1 MSRLDPGDVLARRYL
16 LLDPLAYGGMSV
28 IWRAFDQSLHRL
40 VAVKVQTVSLQAGL
54 GERVR
59 VRSEARA
66 AARFLHPD
74 VIDIYDYGETVTEY
88 GEVAA
93 YVVMPLLDG
102 TTLGERIDEGPLPWT
117 EAAAIALRLARAL
130 RDGHARGLVHRD
142 VTADNVL
149 LTASGPKLL
158 DFGIAASRGDPDDD
172 RGTPPY
178 VAPERLAGA
187 PTHPAVDVYALG
199 VLLFAMLTG
208 RTPYP
213 GTTWEQIEA
222 AHRTSPPPRVTGA
235 PHGIAAL
242 CRNCLAHDPERR
254 PTAAAI
260 AESLATALA
269 GAALGRRIRRG
280 LSVAGAGVIV
290 LSSLW
295 LIRPVDALPTSP
307 SPSAGV
313 PVTPRSSIDATA
325 VLGRSPGTTTAPRL
339 STDATAGPQASTG
352 ATGTPRL
359 SDDTTTGPRLSA
371 DTTTGPQLS
380 ANATATTRPS
390 SDTAVTS
397 GPAASV
403 TPTERP
409 SGRHSATI
417 RQAVDGFHGTLA
429 GGEACRA
436 TDQDV
441 TLDLQQVLRGVLDAP
456 GPIGPGM
463 AELKRK
469 LADREREGRITPACR
484 TELQARLDEIATA
497 HGPE

>member
-16 LLDPLAYGGMSV
+16 LLDPLARGGMSV

-40 VAVKVQTVSLQAGL
+40 VAVKVLTASLQAGL

-74 VIDIYDYGETVTEY
+74 VIDIYDYGETVTED

-102 TTLGERIDEGPLPWT
+102 STLGERIAEGPLPWT

-158 DFGIAASRGDPDDD
+158 DFGIAAASGDPDDD

-213 GTTWEQIEA
+213 ETTWEQIEA
-222 AHRTSPPPRVTGA
+222 AHRTAPPPRVTGV
-235 PHGIAAL
+235 PHGIASL
-242 CRNCLAHDPERR
+242 CRNCLAHDPARR
-254 PTAAAI
+254 PTAAEI
-260 AESLATALA
+260 ADSLATTLRS
-269 GAALGRRIRRG
+269 AALGRRIRHG
-280 LSVAGAGVIV
+280 LAVAGTSVMV
-290 LSSLW
+290 LSSVLW
-295 LIRPVDALPTSP
+295 LNRPIDDLPASP
-307 SPSAGV
+307 SPPAGTMA
-313 PVTPRSSIDATA
+313 TPRTSGEA
-325 VLGRSPGTTTAPRL
+325 PGTTATLRT
-339 STDATAGPQASTG
+339 SDITAGPFASPA
-352 ATGTPRL
+352 ATALPSATADPAR
-359 SDDTTTGPRLSA
+359 TTGPAITEGPSTHTVQRSA
-371 DTTTGPQLS
+371 GQ
-380 ANATATTRPS
+380 ARTA
-390 SDTAVTS
+390 
-397 GPAASV
+397 
-403 TPTERP
+403 
-409 SGRHSATI
+409 

-429 GGEACRA
+429 AAGACGA
-436 TDQDV
+436 TDHDV
-441 TLDLQQVLRGVLDAP
+441 TLDLQQVLQGVLDTP
-456 GPIGPGM
+456 GPIEPGM
-463 AELKRK
+463 AALKRK
-469 LADREREGRITPACR
+469 LADREREGRLTPACR
-484 TELQARLDEIATA
+484 TRLQARLDEIATA
-497 HGPE
+497 LSPQ